1 MEAWMQSARTL
12 VVIAVRNLL
21 QNKKRTLLLG
31 AAVAMVTILLVLLS
45 SLLNGMHDTMLRNA
59 TTLSSGHVN
68 VAGFF
73 KVSSGTAAPVVTHY
87 DELEKVVRKH
97 VQGLDLIVER
107 GRGWGKVISE
117 TTSLQSA
124 IAGIDIDR
132 ERGFQDAVTLESGD
146 LKGLREPHT
155 VMIFH
160 SQAEKLGV
168 KVGDALTLSSPTFR
182 GVANTVELR
191 IVAIAKDMGM
201 LSSFSVFVH
210 HGAIQDLY
218 LLDAGATGALH
229 VYLKD
234 PDRSEEVAAALHK
247 ALQKEGYRVMERVP
261 SPFWQKFDTV
271 KREDWTGQ
279 KIDITTWIDEMKFMR
294 FTLDAVGGLRN
305 VLVAVLLVIIVVGV
319 MNTLWIS
326 IRERTREVGTLRAIG
341 MQRPYVLAMFMTE
354 AAILSLV
361 ATLVGSLLG
370 AALAE
375 SLTQAHIVAPK
386 MFQLFLMT
394 DTWRLVVDG
403 GILLRSVLFIAVL
416 TTLGAVY
423 PSYKATRL
431 QPVTAMHAN

>member
-1 MEAWMQSARTL
+1 MEAWIQSARTL
-12 VVIAVRNLL
+12 VLIAVRNLL

-31 AAVAMVTILLVLLS
+31 TAVAMVTVLLVLLS
-45 SLLNGMHDTMLRNA
+45 SLLNGMQDTMLRNA

-73 KVSSGTAAPVVTHY
+73 KITSGTAAPVVTHY
-87 DELEKVVRKH
+87 AELEAAVRKH
-97 VQGLDLIVER
+97 VTGLDLIVER

-132 ERGFQDAVTLESGD
+132 ERGFMEAVTLESGD
-146 LKGLREPHT
+146 LKQLHEPHT

-168 KVGDALTLSSPTFR
+168 KVGDEVTISSPTFR
-182 GVANTVELR
+182 GVSNTVELK
-191 IVAIAKDMGM
+191 IVAVAKDMGM

-210 HGAIQDLY
+210 HDAIRDLY
-218 LLDAGATGALH
+218 LLDESTTGALH

-234 PDRSEEVAAALHK
+234 PDRSEEVASKLQT
-247 ALQKEGYRVMERVP
+247 ALQKDGYRLMERVAE
-261 SPFWQKFDTV
+261 PFWRKFDTV

-294 FTLDAVGGLRN
+294 FTLDAVKWIRN
-305 VLVAVLLVIIVVGV
+305 ILVAVLLVIIVIGV

-326 IRERTREVGTLRAIG
+326 IRERTREIGTLRAIG
-341 MQRPYVLAMFMTE
+341 MQRLSIMAMFMTE
-354 AAILSLV
+354 AAILALV
-361 ATLVGSLLG
+361 ATTVGVLLG
-370 AALAE
+370 A
-375 SLTQAHIVAPK
+375 LTATLLTHAHLVAPK

-394 DTWRLVVDG
+394 ETWRLVVDRAIALWSL
-403 GILLRSVLFIAVL
+403 GIIALL
-416 TTLGAVY
+416 TTVGALY
-423 PSYKATRL
+423 PSYRATRL